1 MQKGKILTTKYRA
14 LPSVDKMLGHPKLK
28 SLTLQ
33 FPREAVVGLIR
44 EQLELARID
53 ISIGLTPP
61 TSVAIASMIAQKAA
75 SLWRT
80 SPSPVINATG
90 VIIHTNLG
98 RAPLSFESEQALNQA
113 AQGYTN
119 LEFSLKSGERSSR
132 FEHVE
137 HLLCQLTGAEA
148 AIVVNNNAS
157 AVLLALT
164 ALTKDKEVIVS
175 RGESVE
181 IGGGFRVPDV
191 MKQSGATLVE
201 VGTTN
206 RTYPSDYIE
215 SINLNTVALL
225 KIHRSN
231 FKVIGF
237 THETSTEELASIA
250 SDNEL
255 LVLDDLGSG
264 CFLDTTQFG
273 MEHEPTP
280 SEKIRAGADLVMF
293 SGDKLLGGPQAGIIV
308 GKKSWVT
315 QVSSHPLARALR
327 IDKLNL
333 AALSATLL
341 HYVKEEALIK
351 IPIWQ
356 MISRSESSLLEC
368 AQIWANAIGPKSAVI
383 PGKSTVGGGSLPGE
397 SLPTWLL
404 SIPCEIGGSAALRLA
419 TKLRENQ
426 PPVIARVQDDSL
438 LLDPRTVLPKEEGV
452 VINAVKQV
460 ISQ

>member
-1 MQKGKILTTKYRA
+1 M
-14 LPSVDKMLGHPKLK
+14 PSVDKMLGHPKLQG
-28 SLTLQ
+28 LTLQ
-33 FPREAVVGLIR
+33 FPREAIVGLIR
-44 EQLELARID
+44 EQLGLARME
-53 ISIGLTPP
+53 ISTGNTPP
-61 TSVAIASMIAQKAA
+61 TAVTIASMVVKKAER
-75 SLWRT
+75 LWRA
-80 SPSPVINATG
+80 SPSPLINATG

-98 RAPLSFESEQALNQA
+98 RAPLSLESEQALNSTS
-113 AQGYTN
+113 QGYTN
-119 LEFSLKSGERSSR
+119 LEFSLESGERSSR

-164 ALTKDKEVIVS
+164 ALTKNREVIVS

-191 MKQSGATLVE
+191 MNQSGATLVE

-206 RTYPSDYIE
+206 RTYPSDYIGA
-215 SINLNTVALL
+215 INPNTAALL

-231 FKVIGF
+231 FKVLGF

-264 CFLDTTQFG
+264 CFLDTTLFG

-293 SGDKLLGGPQAGIIV
+293 SGDKLLGGPQSGIIV
-308 GKKSWVT
+308 GSKFWVKR
-315 QVSSHPLARALR
+315 VANHPLARALR

-341 HYVKEEALIK
+341 HYVKEEALTK

-356 MISRSESSLLEC
+356 MISRSESSLFER
-368 AQIWANAIGPKSAVI
+368 AQIWAQAIGPKSVVI
-383 PGKSTVGGGSLPGE
+383 SGKSTVGGGSLPGE

-404 SIPCEIGGSAALRLA
+404 SIPCEIGGSTALRLA
-419 TKLRENQ
+419 TQLRENQ

-438 LLDPRTVLPKEEGV
+438 LLDPRTVLPKEEDV
-452 VINAVKQV
+452 LINAVKQV
-460 ISQ
+460 IK